1 MKELKHTIEET
12 PESHKDNSIFPQ
24 KKRGIS
30 FFQPQTNN
38 PKKTGFLVSS

>member
-1 MKELKHTIEET
+1 MKETKHTIEET
-12 PESHKDNSIFPQ
+12 PETHQDNSIFPS

-30 FFQPQTNN
+30 FSQLQTNN